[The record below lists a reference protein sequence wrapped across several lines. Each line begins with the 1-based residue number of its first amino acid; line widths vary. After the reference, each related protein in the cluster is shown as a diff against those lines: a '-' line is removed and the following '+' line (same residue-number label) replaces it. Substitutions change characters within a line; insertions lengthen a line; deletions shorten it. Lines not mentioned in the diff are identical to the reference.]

1 MLIKIL
7 LSGDGG
13 QGIQLI
19 SDMLAQAAFA
29 NNFFV
34 SQIPNYG
41 LEQRGGVS
49 LSYLQ
54 ISDKEIAYSRF
65 SEPDIML
72 VMSEQAKK
80 RTEKFQISNFKF
92 QIGDF
97 GNELKE
103 KNISIKSYNIFF
115 LGLLAKLL
123 EEKGVLKKEQVFA
136 LLEKKLSVKLGW
148 EENKRAFEFG
158 TLQTL

>member
-1 MLIKIL
+1 
-7 LSGDGG
+7 
-13 QGIQLI
+13 
-19 SDMLAQAAFA
+19 
-29 NNFFV
+29 
-34 SQIPNYG
+34 
-41 LEQRGGVS
+41 
-49 LSYLQ
+49 
-54 ISDKEIAYSRF
+54 
-65 SEPDIML
+65 
-72 VMSEQAKK
+72 
-80 RTEKFQISNFKF
+80 
-92 QIGDF
+92 
-97 GNELKE
+97 LKE

>member
-1 MLIKIL
+1 MKIL

-29 NNFFV
+29 NGFYI

-54 ISDKEIAYSRF
+54 ISDKEIVYPRF
-65 SEPDIML
+65 TKPEVML
-72 VMSEQAKK
+72 IMSEQARERTRNYETKETKK
-80 RTEKFQISNFKF
+80 LDIADYAEKL
-92 QIGDF
+92 GD
-97 GNELKE
+97 LKIV
-103 KNISIKSYNIFF
+103 KNSCNIFF
-115 LGLLAKLL
+115 LGILTKIL
-123 EEKGVLKKEQVFA
+123 EEKDILKREEVFE
-136 LLEKKLSVKLGW
+136 LLEKKLGSKANW
-148 EENKRAFEFG
+148 EENKKAFQFG
-158 TLQTL
+158 TL